1 MQLIDRCNQIGMN
14 PEHATIIAGFE
25 QAVIQGTKNVFGH
38 ESRTQGCFSQSTWR
52 KIQNLGHITQ
62 MMAIFADFNF
72 GMYTLPP

>member
-25 QAVIQGTKNVFGH
+25 QAVIRGTKNVFGQ

-52 KIQNLGHITQ
+52 KIQSLGHAHYYT
-62 MMAIFADFNF
+62 ATDDGDFRRF
-72 GMYTLPP
+72 